1 MVTFSNPRRWSW
13 QWSWTACTEESAT
26 RASTQTQSSSTR
38 RSASFLFVRKVLKV
52 FKNIFQGAGRV
63 AFSNQQSYI
72 AAISARFVQLQHGEI
87 DKRVEVGRMK
97 IIESKKYP
105 FFKHFLFFF
114 FLSYN
119 NSHQRWNHTSLTTSY
134 ATSVRVEGI
143 QTNWNSFVF
152 TQFTEE
158 TQLTVEWSKC
168 TSDAVA
174 SLRHSSAPTLLVCR

>member
-1 MVTFSNPRRWSW
+1 MLTFSNPRRWSW

-38 RSASFLFVRKVLKV
+38 RSASLCFLMKVFKV

-97 IIESKKYP
+97 IIESEKY
-105 FFKHFLFFF
+105 LFSDIFCSS
-114 FLSYN
+114 LS
-119 NSHQRWNHTSLTTSY
+119 SPTTILIKGETIRPWRPVMRWVSGWKVFWL
-134 ATSVRVEGI
+134 I
-143 QTNWNSFVF
+143 KTNK
-152 TQFTEE
+152 
-158 TQLTVEWSKC
+158 LK
-168 TSDAVA
+168 
-174 SLRHSSAPTLLVCR
+174 

>member
-1 MVTFSNPRRWSW
+1 MTFSIPRRWSW

-97 IIESKKYP
+97 IIESEI
-105 FFKHFLFFF
+105 FFEHFLFFF
-114 FLSYN
+114 ILSNN

-143 QTNWNSFVF
+143 LINRNKQPEIV
-152 TQFTEE
+152 
-158 TQLTVEWSKC
+158 LYLH
-168 TSDAVA
+168 
-174 SLRHSSAPTLLVCR
+174 SLLRRHN